1 MQEHVKCFYKGG
13 ELNMKTTDIKEINE
27 KLITEL
33 KKTEDPNKALLW
45 AKAFKNFNI
54 AVVLSKNIK

>member
-1 MQEHVKCFYKGG
+1 
-13 ELNMKTTDIKEINE
+13 MKTTDIKEINE